1 MFSGLHLSGAAE
13 AAAVF
18 VFQNAFHEMDFWLV
32 LQNAELRNAA
42 TLLYND
48 VLCLCRISGKLPA
61 ALNLAA

>member
-48 VLCLCRISGKLPA
+48 VLCRISGKLPA